1 MNGRENP
8 LCVKR
13 QYRWYHDEDFTS
25 GEFNDFTVIPGNTDV
40 SPSVPHILAHLG
52 VSPDGNPWGGW
63 RRSGC
68 IRDGAYMRDYVREV
82 NACGGVV
89 SIDIQIRDD
98 STFDE
103 EQLRCLFEINK

>member
-1 MNGRENP
+1 
-8 LCVKR
+8 
-13 QYRWYHDEDFTS
+13 
-25 GEFNDFTVIPGNTDV
+25 
-40 SPSVPHILAHLG
+40 
-52 VSPDGNPWGGW
+52 
-63 RRSGC
+63 
-68 IRDGAYMRDYVREV
+68 MRDYVREV

>member
-1 MNGRENP
+1 MTLPSFRAILTFLP
-8 LCVKR
+8 PCR
-13 QYRWYHDEDFTS
+13 IFFT
-25 GEFNDFTVIPGNTDV
+25 
-40 SPSVPHILAHLG
+40 HLG